1 MRLGFVFST
10 FKCIYKKLKKGS
22 FMDLFDE
29 SREDDTED
37 VLPTEIWNLQNEI
50 NLFNIDRKDFNDD
63 NNNHEIMST
72 FDDRIVDFQQ

>member
-37 VLPTEIWNLQNEI
+37 ILSTEIWNLQNEI

>member
-1 MRLGFVFST
+1 
-10 FKCIYKKLKKGS
+10 
-22 FMDLFDE
+22 MDLFDE

-37 VLPTEIWNLQNEI
+37 ILSTEIWNLQNEI

-72 FDDRIVDFQQ
+72 FDDHIVDFQQ